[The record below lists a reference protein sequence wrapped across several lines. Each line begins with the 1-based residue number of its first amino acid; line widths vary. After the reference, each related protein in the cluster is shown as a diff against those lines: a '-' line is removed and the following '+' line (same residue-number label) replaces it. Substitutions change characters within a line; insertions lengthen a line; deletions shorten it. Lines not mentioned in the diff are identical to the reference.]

1 MFYLR
6 TYYLIPGVP
15 WPTLTYFL
23 FLTFPVPI
31 PEAERKLIQVFIF
44 TLLCGDSKG
53 FMKALKAFIKSF
65 KAPQRNVKMKNL
77 S

>member
-6 TYYLIPGVP
+6 TYYLIAGVP

-23 FLTFPVPI
+23 FLIFPVPI

-53 FMKALKAFIKSF
+53 FMKALKALIKSF